1 MIASLLLIFHARETI
16 KIGCLKK
23 LGIEKQSK
31 YCDLLQ
37 LDKDKD
43 EVLLRYYSSCEVSA
57 EIRIDNKEVIP
68 IEFKT
73 ICHNLFSDVFFY
85 EQRMWLWL
93 TKQPHKKTEKKKKYQ
108 IDTRKLEI
116 FVEK

>member
-1 MIASLLLIFHARETI
+1 
-16 KIGCLKK
+16 
-23 LGIEKQSK
+23 
-31 YCDLLQ
+31 
-37 LDKDKD
+37 
-43 EVLLRYYSSCEVSA
+43 YSSCEVSA

-93 TKQPHKKTEKKKKYQ
+93 TKQPHKKPIKIKISNRHKEIRDFRRKVEANITFDKIQSQYNAMHPKFKYA
-108 IDTRKLEI
+108 RKYSGCWLLMDRD
-116 FVEK
+116 

>member
-1 MIASLLLIFHARETI
+1 MHLFFNISCAETI
-16 KIGCLKK
+16 KIGCLK

-37 LDKDKD
+37 LDKYKN

-93 TKQPHKKTEKKKKYQ
+93 TKQAHKTDKIKYQ